1 MNRLKELREDKDLF
15 QKDIAEYLKVDQ
27 SNYSKYELE
36 KVNIPLEYLKMLA
49 EFYNTSID
57 YLLYLTDERKPY
69 PKSIMKR

>member
-1 MNRLKELREDKDLF
+1 MNYEQIKRTKDLF

-57 YLLYLTDERKPY
+57 YFLYLTDERKPY